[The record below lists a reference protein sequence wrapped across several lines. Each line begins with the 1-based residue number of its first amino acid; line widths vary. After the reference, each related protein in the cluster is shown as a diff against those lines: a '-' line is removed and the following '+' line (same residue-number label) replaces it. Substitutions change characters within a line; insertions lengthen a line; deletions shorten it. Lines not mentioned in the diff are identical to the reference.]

1 MSKPVAVVLSGCGFK
16 DGSEIH
22 EAVSCLV
29 HLSRRGLAYRC
40 FAPDAPQAR
49 VVNHATGKD
58 AGEKR
63 NMMVEAARIA
73 RGVIEPLSSLRAD
86 GFDALVFPGG
96 FGAAT
101 NLCDF
106 GSGGGA
112 ACSVLP
118 DVARVIKEFHAAKKP
133 IGVVCIAPVLVARVL
148 GSAMGGPGVSVTI
161 GSDEGTAAAIAKMG
175 STNVPKKVT
184 EACVDRANRIFS
196 TPAYM
201 CEATPHEV
209 FEGVGRLVDE
219 LAGSLAR

>member
-1 MSKPVAVVLSGCGFK
+1 MGNNVAVVLSGCGFK

-29 HLSRRGLAYRC
+29 HLSRHGLAYRC

-49 VVNHATGKD
+49 VVNHATGQPS
-58 AGEKR
+58 GETR
-63 NMMVEAARIA
+63 NRMVEAARIA
-73 RGVIEPLSSLRAD
+73 RGAIEPLAKLRVD
-86 GFDALVFPGG
+86 GFDAVVFPGG

-112 ACSVLP
+112 DCTVRS
-118 DVARVIKEFHAAKKP
+118 DVARVIKEFHAARKP

-148 GSAMGGPGVSVTI
+148 GTQAGGPGVGVTI
-161 GSDEGTAAAIAKMG
+161 GSDEGTAKAIAQMG

-184 EACVDRANRIFS
+184 EAHVDAANRILS

-201 CEATPHEV
+201 CEAKPHEV
-209 FEGVGRLVDE
+209 FEGVGKLVE
-219 LAGSLAR
+219 QLAKMLVK